1 MFKVGDLIIYS
12 MHGVCCIDDICE
24 RTFGNVKKNYY
35 VLHPIEDD
43 RLTINVPVDSDKLA
57 MVNII
62 TKEEAEE
69 VLEAFKEPGVDWIDV
84 DNTRN
89 NVYSGIVKKGN
100 RKEIIGVCSTL
111 LKVKNKVGDKEKK
124 LTAKDKELLDNIQRI
139 LYEELSIVLDTT
151 YNDINKRV
159 NAMIKLG

>member
-43 RLTINVPVDSDKLA
+43 KLIINIPVDSDKIVMLD
-57 MVNII
+57 II

-69 VLEAFKEPGVDWIDV
+69 VLEAFKEPGIDWIDA

-89 NVYSGIVKKGN
+89 NVYSGILKKGD

-111 LKVKNKVGDKEKK
+111 LKVKNKVGNKEKK

-151 YNDINKRV
+151 YNDINRRV

>member
-151 YNDINKRV
+151 YNDINKRL

>member
-35 VLHPIEDD
+35 VLHPIEDEK
-43 RLTINVPVDSDKLA
+43 LIINVPVDSDKIV
-57 MVNII
+57 MENII

-69 VLEAFKEPGVDWIDV
+69 VLEAFKEPGVDWIDA
-84 DNTRN
+84 DTTRN
-89 NVYSGIVKKGN
+89 NVYSGIVKKGS
-100 RKEIIGVCSTL
+100 RKEIIEVCSTL